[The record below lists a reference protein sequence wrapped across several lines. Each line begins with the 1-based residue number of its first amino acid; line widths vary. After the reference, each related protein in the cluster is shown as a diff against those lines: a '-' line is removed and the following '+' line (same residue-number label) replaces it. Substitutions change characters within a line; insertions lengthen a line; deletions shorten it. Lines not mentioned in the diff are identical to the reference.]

1 MFYIIIIDI
10 ITSYKIGKRIVLTR
24 TPLITQHVPGPVFCS
39 RPRESRSFP
48 RLVDGRLRA
57 VVLSN
62 VVARL
67 RLVVRLLHGHGRI
80 IVVSVNRH
88 HGLLRRAV
96 KTTSVNTARSTRP
109 LRRRRRPCRT
119 VAGGPGEPLRA
130 IGDLNSLTW
139 WKPSGPSCPRRRRR
153 HPCLCRTP
161 CSCAVRCAFRRP
173 SL

>member
-1 MFYIIIIDI
+1 MREKNAKLKNQIILVFYIIIIDI

-96 KTTSVNTARSTRP
+96 KTTSVNTARSTRDP
-109 LRRRRRPCRT
+109 YDDDDDLAARSP
-119 VAGGPGEPLRA
+119 GGPENPFARSV
-130 IGDLNSLTW
+130 I
-139 WKPSGPSCPRRRRR
+139 
-153 HPCLCRTP
+153 
-161 CSCAVRCAFRRP
+161 
-173 SL
+173 